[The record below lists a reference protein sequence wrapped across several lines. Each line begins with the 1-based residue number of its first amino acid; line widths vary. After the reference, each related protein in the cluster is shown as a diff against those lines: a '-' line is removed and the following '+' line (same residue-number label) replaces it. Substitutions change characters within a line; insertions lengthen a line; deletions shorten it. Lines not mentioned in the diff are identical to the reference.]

1 MIHVEWVFRKEKK
14 YYFIYS
20 IYLMHFLSITNM
32 SSFFFFFFRR
42 TIPSKKG
49 THPSKNRTSI
59 SLIFE
64 VQLPTRLS
72 TSNTD
77 LFCSTSNFNA
87 CAHTSVVQKNFH
99 PFQKRRPLE
108 RYIQIF
114 TLLAPFASLCIHF
127 DETKASPA
135 SIFFRNSSHCIG
147 VHERAPRRM
156 KLHRSAEYY

>member
-1 MIHVEWVFRKEKK
+1 MSFSKK
-14 YYFIYS
+14 RNIT
-20 IYLMHFLSITNM
+20 LSIRYIWCIFYQLLICPL
-32 SSFFFFFFRR
+32 FFFFFFRR

-59 SLIFE
+59 SLIFQ

-77 LFCSTSNFNA
+77 LFCSSSNFNT